1 MEILGKRHQML
12 FSIGSFY
19 SSLEKR
25 MTVLYV
31 FQFHSPLSR
40 IGASSLSFITPS
52 GFPVTRGT
60 PSWIRRRQNHCRALT
75 CIHYWDMRY
84 ARLQRGTKAVSDQT
98 TISGFSSM
106 APVSLFRFSKFSL
119 YVLYPPFQYL
129 QSVVWRLPHYS
140 VRSLFSSHFLFTK

>member
-1 MEILGKRHQML
+1 
-12 FSIGSFY
+12 
-19 SSLEKR
+19 

-60 PSWIRRRQNHCRALT
+60 PKLDPKETKSLQSFDVYTLLGYALCQAT
-75 CIHYWDMRY
+75 E
-84 ARLQRGTKAVSDQT
+84 GTKAVSDQT

-106 APVSLFRFSKFSL
+106 ASMVSLFRFSKFSL
-119 YVLYPPFQYL
+119 YVLYPPFQVSAECCMAAIL
-129 QSVVWRLPHYS
+129 ITLSGV
-140 VRSLFSSHFLFTK
+140 FSSHFLFTK